1 MLTTQTAPFP
11 RDLLSAQ
18 PFTGGNEEH
27 LLGIFLN
34 RLRRLMQHRAQHA
47 SALNPDGIRLL
58 DHAIFSTYCDC
69 RRLGGQAV
77 AQGLVQ
83 TGLRPALPERT
94 LTGIA

>member
-1 MLTTQTAPFP
+1 MPDTSVSPES
-11 RDLLSAQ
+11 LLSFRTSGANGEDQ
-18 PFTGGNEEH
+18 

-34 RLRRLMQHRAQHA
+34 RLRRLMQHRVQHA
-47 SALNPDGIRLL
+47 GALNPDGIRLL

-83 TGLRPALPERT
+83 TGLRPALPERI
-94 LTGIA
+94 LSGIA